1 MFWIRSAFRNVTPR
15 PGSLAVGGL
24 VERPCFGFTFDD
36 FCRMPR
42 EHQVSDVG
50 AFATPARLA
59 PIEGPPLQGL
69 RLAGLLEHVR
79 PHPEAAFVNV
89 RSHGTFQA
97 SVWRR
102 EIERLAI
109 IAYARDGEPLA
120 PELGGPFRLFLPG
133 FRDEA
138 RDIRDLALIEISDR
152 PGKDSRN
159 ERSEVPTHS
168 SAAGEV
174 QGGLARWR
182 TDPSHPRTIVSPPPM
197 A

>member
-1 MFWIRSAFRNVTPR
+1 MFWIRSAYRNVTPR
-15 PGSLAVGGL
+15 PGALAVGGL
-24 VERPCFGFTFDD
+24 VDRPSFGFTFEDLR
-36 FCRMPR
+36 RMPT

-50 AFATPARLA
+50 AFATPARV
-59 PIEGPPLQGL
+59 EGPPLQGL
-69 RLAGLLEHVR
+69 RLAALLQHVR
-79 PHPEAAFVNV
+79 SHPEAAFVNV
-89 RSHGTFQA
+89 RSHGRFQA

-138 RDIRDLALIEISDR
+138 RDIRDLAVIEVSDR

-159 ERSEVPTHS
+159 ERSEVPSHPS
-168 SAAGEV
+168 EAGEV

-182 TDPSHPRTIVSPPPM
+182 ADPSHARTIVSPPPT